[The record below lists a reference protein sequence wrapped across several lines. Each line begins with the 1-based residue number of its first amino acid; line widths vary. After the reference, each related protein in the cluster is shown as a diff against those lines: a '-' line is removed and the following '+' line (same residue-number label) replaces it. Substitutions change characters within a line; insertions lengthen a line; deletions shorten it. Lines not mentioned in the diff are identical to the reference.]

1 MKTSLKKVMLV
12 LLLGVASQT
21 QAAIIDTSGVDFD
34 LGGLTWT
41 SSFQYFAPAGSTDPV
56 LPGDGFIRT
65 GADAVNGELEIQ
77 GSNNGTG
84 VYSET
89 AMYSTTAVDGTLDF
103 SWIYGSPDLADLD
116 FFIWINE
123 GTGDA
128 TRTLAL
134 SAASGVESLVLGA
147 GSLFGLSIDTRDNT
161 FGAGFVDISGLQF
174 TAAGGV
180 VVSTVPVPGALAL
193 FGIALAG
200 LGFVRK
206 QKAPTGLAA

>member
-1 MKTSLKKVMLV
+1 MKTSFKKVMIV

-21 QAAIIDTSGVDFD
+21 QASIIDTTNTDFN

-41 SSFQYFAPAGSTDPV
+41 SSFQYFSGPGGDPT
-56 LPGDGFIRT
+56 LDPGGAIRT
-65 GADAVNGELEIQ
+65 GVDAFNGELEIQ

-84 VYSET
+84 VYSES
-89 AMYSTTAVDGTLDF
+89 AMYSSSAVAGTLDF
-103 SWIYGSPDLADLD
+103 SWVYNSPDLANLD

-123 GTGDA
+123 GTGDV

-134 SAASGVESLVLGA
+134 SAASGIESLVVSA

-161 FGAGFVDISGLQF
+161 FGYGYVDISDLQF
-174 TAAGGV
+174 TAAGALP
-180 VVSTVPVPGALAL
+180 TAMPVPGALAL

-206 QKAPTGLAA
+206 QKVLKSAT